1 MWLFGQTSVI
11 SAPGYLPAAGSGKA
25 LGARRVASLAV
36 TQLFPKLPWIWEG
49 PISVLNVK
57 QGIFPLDGEEDYA
70 RSKSGSPTLYGDHN
84 RNWGPTAVIAIARE
98 RPFTAAARTIR
109 EMTTLALDHA
119 LPRST
124 SRAGLRGNKALQ
136 PFARNN
142 TNLESE

>member
-70 RSKSGSPTLYGDHN
+70 RSKSGSPTLYGDQIEIGD
-84 RNWGPTAVIAIARE
+84 RLRLLLSRE
-98 RPFTAAARTIR
+98 SAP
-109 EMTTLALDHA
+109 
-119 LPRST
+119 LPPRLV
-124 SRAGLRGNKALQ
+124 RLLQ
-136 PFARNN
+136 AMHDQ
-142 TNLESE
+142 EK